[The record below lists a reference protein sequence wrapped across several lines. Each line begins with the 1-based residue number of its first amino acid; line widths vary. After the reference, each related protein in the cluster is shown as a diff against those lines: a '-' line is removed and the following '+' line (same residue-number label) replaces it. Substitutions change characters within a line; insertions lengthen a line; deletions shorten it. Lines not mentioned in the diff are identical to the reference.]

1 VRRAAVLIA
10 MLFILPLLAHTPAY
24 SVDSRAQSTS
34 GRSLEADVA
43 VTGINITTPS
53 VMVGGTPTLAPQTH
67 IIRVNI
73 LNLGGSS
80 ADGNLTLE
88 ANTGSGY
95 AEVDVRTVS
104 INSGQQEVHLLYWDA
119 TTVGT
124 GFGLKAVWDVNLSTS
139 TDSDSGNDEM
149 AITGI
154 SVMAVEDAAPIAD
167 SLPDNGDTL
176 ARAQW
181 VGGITVVNTG
191 NQPVNVTAQLTLT
204 STSTAAQTQVIST
217 TATAPSGS
225 LANPPDPQNI
235 SLSFDGTSLEG
246 TYTLAGS
253 LLITGPSGTPST
265 VTIES
270 RTVSFIALRAT
281 LIAASNRNIDPG
293 GVTTLNFILQNSGD
307 EGDNFTV
314 TQSNTSSPGEYW
326 ANISAGIHT
335 EDDPLFVDSG
345 ETVAIQVPVEIP
357 STAAMS
363 ESVRITITVQSLA
376 AGYVLDASSIV
387 MAGGLYQSE
396 ITQNHSHDLGAE
408 YANITPGDPLT
419 LDYTLKNTGTAPA
432 QFQIF
437 VASTQSVPYWTI
449 HSPVTLTDVMIANE
463 TRTIPVTI
471 TTPTLQM
478 PLNPAWN
485 IEAGLQIQIGI
496 QAIPVEGGLPSSN
509 LTMIIVDGMV
519 EMDLEI
525 LGQPRDVSVDELLSG
540 SSDRYVDFQV
550 QMVHNLGSNNSQAQV
565 TLAPTVASG
574 DTTGITF
581 TPDVSG
587 KENERFYAS
596 ITPSTMDLSPGEI
609 GYGVVSI
616 THQHKSSQSHPYPA
630 AGRFTFDFTT
640 TSDWGDFNGTLSQD
654 DSAEITYRVEKFRAA
669 ELASG
674 GIFTGDPGTAIPA
687 TMSLKNT
694 GNDADNFSIGFL
706 PIEGWDIQV
715 SKPAVNALKSRTNLY
730 PFVEGHDD
738 SDVTSFTITA
748 TPPSTASA
756 DETHEIWVYA
766 NSTDTGELLSYAPA
780 YFQLTE
786 LVSAELSPANATAVL
801 DRLGQTTIMILLN
814 NSGNSNKTFD
824 LTLDNHNPLNIRLSF
839 ADDGTVVLSKTQT
852 VAPASQAIVRVYA
865 LAGTTARADDV
876 NKFEV
881 VVSSNGTE
889 LDRSGINVQVNPFHF
904 IIFKMNEE
912 YNAIP
917 GGTIQ
922 VPILLENSGNLLEV
936 VNVSAL
942 APVGW
947 NQSANDSAIAIE
959 PGAEGAWVK
968 LSITLPPLEAGESLA
983 ADKVFEIPIQVLNI
997 SDNIVIG
1004 SSNITVTILPV
1015 FALNVLAQPDR
1026 IAVLPNSDRSVQ
1038 YEIQNV
1044 GNAPMTISFQWELD
1058 EDEPGRFDISLT
1070 APNNIVNLNIG
1081 DTVALRV
1088 DVSPLKDDHYQN
1100 EDAALSIIFSP
1111 MGVELDPIVL
1121 TTPIQVVR
1129 VQTDDVYELDAD
1141 GPFTCG
1147 ASCVEIAIPWQYVP
1161 TGIPNPSSVAFN
1173 LSLAEVPERRGEEGP
1188 INYGQYP
1195 DTIWA
1200 FDIDGHCLM
1209 VSSEQPPG
1217 IAQQEGSSCDSG
1229 FDLDTVTPYGTGTI
1243 VLQVIIP
1250 DKKKLAPK
1258 DGWDISLLL
1267 KNPVEDDQCDC
1278 DDFWTEFTVKLR
1290 MSESSDP
1297 LIESISFNGTSVE
1310 GSQTSVNVVIIN
1322 AGNAIMPTDT
1332 LVTLLCQGD
1341 YARVTSAPSMSIPAL
1356 SAGGN
1361 FSATWSVTTEPL
1373 PWWSTSEP
1381 FDCEASLSGS
1391 ISTVGGNNASND
1403 NSEVALEIS
1412 SWGPP
1417 DLDVNLS
1424 GVIIGLPIT
1433 IILGLLL
1440 LFFAFSFLRK
1450 GMDEQPSHLHMSAYI
1465 AAASFGTI
1473 SLSNM
1478 ASWSIAAGAGASIA
1492 FSGVVAWISSAELQ
1506 TIHDDRKKA
1515 RIGARSVLEDHD
1527 KEQANTR
1534 KELRA
1539 IVSCAPYAF
1548 LPFVLISPALATDT
1562 DPISLVALV
1571 LFLIASPIL
1580 VHLILRFLDKSYDRL
1595 YGELAEIELRAIKI
1609 KRILGS
1615 VGARSGAGASEREYR
1630 TGGD

>member
-1 VRRAAVLIA
+1 MRRAAVLIA
-10 MLFILPLLAHTPAY
+10 MLFVLPLLAHTPTH

-34 GRSLEADVA
+34 ERSVEADVA
-43 VTGINITTPS
+43 VTGLNITTSS
-53 VMVGGTPTLAPQTH
+53 VMVAGVPTLAPQTH
-67 IIRVNI
+67 IIRVSI

-95 AEVDVRTVS
+95 AEVDARTVS

-124 GFGLKAVWDVNLSTS
+124 GFGLKAIWDVNLSTS
-139 TDSDSGNDEM
+139 TDSDSSNDEM
-149 AITGI
+149 ALTGI

-204 STSTAAQTQVIST
+204 STSTGAQTQILST
-217 TATAPSGS
+217 IATAPSGS

-235 SLSFDGTSLEG
+235 SISFDGTSLEG
-246 TYTLAGS
+246 TYTLAGN
-253 LLITGPSGTPST
+253 LLITGPSGSPST

-293 GVTTLNFILQNSGD
+293 GETTLNFILQNSGD

-326 ANISAGIHT
+326 ANVSSGVYT
-335 EDDPLFVDSG
+335 ESNPLFVDSG
-345 ETVAIQVPVEIP
+345 ETVAIQIPVEVP
-357 STAAMS
+357 SDAEIS

-396 ITQNHSHDLGAE
+396 IIQNHGHENGAAF
-408 YANITPGDPLT
+408 ANITPGVPKT

-432 QFQIF
+432 QFQIY
-437 VASTQSVPYWTI
+437 VASTQAVPYWTI
-449 HSPVTLTDVMIANE
+449 HSPVTLTDVLMANE

-471 TTPTLQM
+471 TTPSLQM
-478 PLNPAWN
+478 PVNPAWN
-485 IEAGLQIQIGI
+485 IEAGLQVQIGI

-509 LTMIIVDGMV
+509 LTTLVIDGMV

-525 LGQPRDVSVDELLSG
+525 LGQPQDVSVDELLAG
-540 SSDRYVDFQV
+540 STDRYVDFRV

-565 TLAPTVASG
+565 TLAPTVDSG

-581 TPDVSG
+581 VPDLSG
-587 KENERFYAS
+587 RESERFFAS

-616 THQHKSSQSHPYPA
+616 THQHKNSPNFPYPA
-630 AGRFTFDFTT
+630 SGRFTFGFTT

-654 DSAEITYRVEKFRAA
+654 DSAEITYRVEKYRAA
-669 ELASG
+669 ELTSG
-674 GIFTGDPGTAIPA
+674 GIATGDPGAAIPA

-694 GNDADNFSIGFL
+694 GNDADNFTIGYL
-706 PIEGWDIQV
+706 PIDGWSVQI

-730 PFVEGHDD
+730 PLEIDD
-738 SDVTSFTITA
+738 SDVTSFTVTA
-748 TPPSTASA
+748 TPPSSASA
-756 DETHEIWVYA
+756 DATHEIWVYV

-780 YFQLTE
+780 YFQLSE
-786 LVSAELSPANATAVL
+786 LVSAELSPANATAIL

-824 LTLDNHNPLNIRLSF
+824 LTLDNHDPDSIQVSF

-852 VAPASQAIVRVYA
+852 VAAASQAIIRVYS

-889 LDRSGINVQVNPFHF
+889 LDRSGIKVQVNPFHS
-904 IIFKMNEE
+904 IIFQMNKEF
-912 YNAIP
+912 NAIP

-922 VPILLENSGNLLEV
+922 VPINLINSGNLLEV

-942 APVGW
+942 APADW
-947 NQSANDSAIAIE
+947 NQSANDSDIAIE
-959 PGAEGAWVK
+959 PGLVGSSVK
-968 LSITLPPLEAGESLA
+968 LSIVLPPLDAGESLA
-983 ADKVFEIPIQVLNI
+983 ADNVFEIPIQVLNI

-1015 FALNVLAQPDR
+1015 FALNVLEQPDR

-1044 GNAPMTISFQWELD
+1044 GNAPMTISFGWDLD
-1058 EDEPGRFDISLT
+1058 EDEPGRFGISLN
-1070 APNNIVNLNIG
+1070 APSSTVNLNIG
-1081 DTVALRV
+1081 DTVALGV
-1088 DVSPLKDDHYQN
+1088 IVSPLKEDHYQN
-1100 EDAALSIIFSP
+1100 EDATLSIIFSP
-1111 MGVELDPIVL
+1111 MGVDLDPIEL
-1121 TTPIQVVR
+1121 TTTIQVVR
-1129 VQTDDVYELDAD
+1129 VHTDDVYELDAD

-1147 ASCVEIAIPWQYVP
+1147 VSCVEISIPWQHVP

-1173 LSLAEVPERRGEEGP
+1173 LSLAEIPERRGEEGL

-1195 DTIWA
+1195 DTVWA
-1200 FDIDGHCLM
+1200 FDIDGLCLM

-1217 IAQQEGSSCDSG
+1217 IAQQEGSLCNSG
-1229 FDLDTVTPYGTGTI
+1229 FDLDTVTPYGSGTI
-1243 VLQVIIP
+1243 VLQVVIP

-1267 KNPVEDDQCDC
+1267 KNPVEDDQCGC

-1290 MSESSDP
+1290 MTESSDP
-1297 LIESISFNGTSVE
+1297 LIEGISFNGTNVE
-1310 GSQTSVNVVIIN
+1310 GSQTSVSVVVIN

-1341 YARVTSAPSMSIPAL
+1341 YARVTSTPSVTVPAL
-1356 SAGGN
+1356 PAGGN
-1361 FSATWSVTTEPL
+1361 FSATWYVTTEAL

-1381 FDCEASLSGS
+1381 FDCQASLSGS
-1391 ISTVGGNNASND
+1391 ISTVGGNNATND
-1403 NSEVALEIS
+1403 NALAALEVS

-1417 DLDVNLS
+1417 GLDLNLS
-1424 GVIIGLPIT
+1424 GVTISLPIT
-1433 IILGLLL
+1433 IIIGLLL
-1440 LFFAFSFLRK
+1440 LYFALSFLRR
-1450 GMDEQPSHLHMSAYI
+1450 GLDEQPNRLHMSAYI
-1465 AAASFGTI
+1465 AAAAFGTL
-1473 SLSNM
+1473 SLANLT
-1478 ASWSIAAGAGASIA
+1478 SWSIAAGAGASIV
-1492 FSGVVAWISSAELQ
+1492 FSGVVAWVSSAELQ

-1539 IVSCAPYAF
+1539 IISCAPYAF

-1562 DPISLVALV
+1562 AAPSMMTLL
-1571 LFLIASPIL
+1571 LFLIVSPIL

-1615 VGARSGAGASEREYR
+1615 VSARSGAGASERESR